1 MGFLKEIKGQGALEY
16 LLIIGAA
23 ILLAAI
29 VIGVLIKTS
38 SNAKDDINDTQKV
51 YDDQVDKAKKEFGLD
66 NNA

>member
-1 MGFLKEIKGQGALEY
+1 MNFFKEKRGQGALEY

-38 SNAKDDINDTQKV
+38 KTAKDDINDTLGV
-51 YDDQVDKAKKEFGLD
+51 YDDQVGKAKKDFNL
-66 NNA
+66 

>member
-1 MGFLKEIKGQGALEY
+1 MSFLKDTKGQGALEY

-38 SNAKDDINDTQKV
+38 GNAKDDINDTQQV
-51 YDDQVDKAKKEFGLD
+51 YDDQINKAKTDFNL
-66 NNA
+66 

>member
-1 MGFLKEIKGQGALEY
+1 MAFLKDKKGQGALEY

-38 SNAKDDINDTQKV
+38 SSAKDDINDTQKV
-51 YDDQVDKAKKEFGLD
+51 YDDQVDKAKKDFNL
-66 NNA
+66 